1 MKLARPLTELIGI
14 VLLVAVIGCSSATS
28 VEITATPHAE
38 ATIEAK
44 LKVEKAPQSAAKP
57 STAAPTAAPTALA
70 KSTAVPSPTLR
81 PKARGRKP
89 VPVPTPTL
97 RPMVRGQK
105 DSSIEV
111 TVYNRAKAWPGT
123 TLLSDHHDIDNP
135 RIIEVNMLGE
145 ITWQYVL
152 PEDLKEYTNPGQDA
166 ERLPNGNTLLVMPG
180 KGIVEVNNDGEVV
193 WSHMDERVSHD
204 ADRLINGNTLYA
216 YGNNDGL
223 EDAQAK
229 EVTPDGELV
238 WEWYAKNYFNKEPY
252 QKISRSGWT
261 HTNAVERLGNGNT
274 LVSPRNFSLLVEV
287 DSNGSVVRTIG
298 EGLLADAH
306 DPEFLSNGNILV
318 SNQLKPHEALEFDP
332 DTNKVVWRFMPPYIK
347 MAETFSTSLEDA
359 KQIMMPIRD
368 VDSLPNGN
376 VLITGYPFIIEVTRD
391 GEIVWQ
397 LQYTDMASVAEA
409 RLGLNE
415 GIPSYGFYKAQ
426 RISADA
432 E

>member
-1 MKLARPLTELIGI
+1 MKLARLLTELIGI

-28 VEITATPHAE
+28 VEVTATPHAE
-38 ATIEAK
+38 ATIEV
-44 LKVEKAPQSAAKP
+44 KVEKAPQSAAKP
-57 STAAPTAAPTALA
+57 STAALTTTSTALA
-70 KSTAVPSPTLR
+70 ESTTLPSPTLR
-81 PKARGRKP
+81 PKAHGRKA

-145 ITWQYVL
+145 VTWQYVL
-152 PEDLKEYTNPGQDA
+152 PEDLKQYTNPGQDV

-180 KGIVEVNNDGEVV
+180 KGIVEVNNEGEVV

-238 WEWYAKNYFNKEPY
+238 WQW
-252 QKISRSGWT
+252 
-261 HTNAVERLGNGNT
+261 
-274 LVSPRNFSLLVEV
+274 
-287 DSNGSVVRTIG
+287 
-298 EGLLADAH
+298 
-306 DPEFLSNGNILV
+306 
-318 SNQLKPHEALEFDP
+318 
-332 DTNKVVWRFMPPYIK
+332 
-347 MAETFSTSLEDA
+347 
-359 KQIMMPIRD
+359 
-368 VDSLPNGN
+368 
-376 VLITGYPFIIEVTRD
+376 
-391 GEIVWQ
+391 
-397 LQYTDMASVAEA
+397 
-409 RLGLNE
+409 
-415 GIPSYGFYKAQ
+415 
-426 RISADA
+426 
-432 E
+432 